1 MTFGAIPATEREG
14 GGGREREWQK
24 ERGSMRKCV
33 RCVCVWGGGGSI
45 KFLWQDNYV
54 CVGRRGAE
62 RV

>member
-1 MTFGAIPATEREG
+1 
-14 GGGREREWQK
+14 
-24 ERGSMRKCV
+24 MRKCV
-33 RCVCVWGGGGSI
+33 RCVCVGGGGGSI